1 MFFQE
6 RRRGRTELSN
16 VDRVATR
23 GGLATIIG
31 ITAADAWRCERVIE
45 PSELDHMMTMGELAI
60 MVPKPLNI
68 RGGVLILIL
77 GVERKARG
85 GGGLRTLPSSRVF
98 SCRYFAGRLG
108 ASLNSCFVIYFGG
121 IHSLHSTVEPLTV
134 AETHI
139 SYLNILRTRS
149 LTEIGP
155 LTVPHFE
162 SPVVLL
168 LVALA
173 CAKKFNIKIKSLR
186 LLWERT
192 YVNVTDSLTLSES

>member
-1 MFFQE
+1 MFVQE

-16 VDRVATR
+16 VDRVATS

-45 PSELDHMMTMGELAI
+45 PSELDHMMIMGELAI
-60 MVPKPLNI
+60 MLPKPLHI

-85 GGGLRTLPSSRVF
+85 GGLRTVPSSRVF
-98 SCRYFAGRLG
+98 SCRCFAGRLG
-108 ASLNSCFVIYFGG
+108 ASLNSYFEIYFGG

-139 SYLNILRTRS
+139 S
-149 LTEIGP
+149 
-155 LTVPHFE
+155 
-162 SPVVLL
+162 
-168 LVALA
+168 
-173 CAKKFNIKIKSLR
+173 
-186 LLWERT
+186 
-192 YVNVTDSLTLSES
+192 